1 MRLRQITGS
10 VVPIAVVCAGIYVA
24 LNWQSFD
31 PGESETE
38 RFAKD
43 ACVAATKSRYDLTS
57 ARAYQIR
64 ENSNGYT
71 VLVTV
76 VQKNG
81 DPAQVTCL
89 TSARGSVRDIS
100 IDVR

>member
-1 MRLRQITGS
+1 MRVRQIAAN
-10 VVPIAVVCAGIYVA
+10 VVPIALVCAGIYVA

-31 PGESETE
+31 PGESATE
-38 RFAKD
+38 RGAKA
-43 ACVAATKSRYDLTS
+43 ACVEATRSRYDVTS
-57 ARAYQIR
+57 PRAYQVR

-89 TSARGSVRDIS
+89 TSARGNVRDIS

>member
-1 MRLRQITGS
+1 MRLRQIAGRI
-10 VVPIAVVCAGIYVA
+10 VPIVVVGAGIYIA

-31 PGESETE
+31 PIESETE
-38 RFAKD
+38 RVAKD
-43 ACVAATKSRYDLTS
+43 ACVEATRGRYDVTS
-57 ARAYQIR
+57 ARAYRVR

-89 TSARGSVRDIS
+89 TSPRGSVRDIS

>member
-1 MRLRQITGS
+1 MRLRRITGNI
-10 VVPIAVVCAGIYVA
+10 VPIALVCAGIYIA
-24 LNWQSFD
+24 LNWQSLQ

-38 RFAKD
+38 RSAKD
-43 ACVAATKSRYDLTS
+43 ACVEATRSRYDVTS
-57 ARAYQIR
+57 ARAYQVR

-89 TSARGSVRDIS
+89 TSARGNVRDVS